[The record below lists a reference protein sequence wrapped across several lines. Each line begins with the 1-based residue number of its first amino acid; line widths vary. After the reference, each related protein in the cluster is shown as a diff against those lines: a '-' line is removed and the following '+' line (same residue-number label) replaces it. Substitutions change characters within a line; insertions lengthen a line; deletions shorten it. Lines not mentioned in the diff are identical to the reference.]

1 MRTGA
6 ARGSSAL
13 APRPPRAAILT
24 PLGLG
29 LLIAAAGCEG
39 ASGDPAAAWT
49 GTMDTLPSGQVV
61 VENTAEPIWPEDGG
75 WRVVEE
81 LRIGRMEG
89 EGPDVFGQIGSMEVD
104 AAGRPWLFDSQAQ
117 ELRVFSASGEHVR
130 TVGRRGGAPGEFAQA
145 VRVERGPDGGM
156 WVMDP
161 QNNRISIFDTAGTY
175 VDAKPALGGFII
187 MPWPGGFDD
196 EGSYYAPVPQ
206 GGRDFR
212 IALVR
217 YDSGFAARD
226 TLQPP
231 AYDVARESFEHRTPG
246 GGMMMAGVPYQGGL
260 TWQLSR
266 PGTIWALIT
275 EEYRLFELAPGGDTL
290 RSIIRAFEPQPV
302 TAADRE
308 AAREN
313 LKWFTDQGGQID
325 LSRIPETKPPV
336 SSFFR
341 DDDGHIWVAR
351 VTTPEQSGRVHDV
364 FDPEGR
370 FLGTVELPF
379 PLSRSPTPIVRDG
392 MLYGVTADELG
403 VQYVVRARIERDATP
418 DA

>member
-1 MRTGA
+1 MRPG
-6 ARGSSAL
+6 
-13 APRPPRAAILT
+13 LT
-24 PLGLG
+24 PFALG
-29 LLIAAAGCEG
+29 LLLAAGCEG
-39 ASGDPAAAWT
+39 ARSDAPDAWT

-61 VENTAEPIWPEDGG
+61 VENTAEPIWPEGGG

-81 LRIGRMEG
+81 VRIGRMEG
-89 EGPDVFGQIGSMEVD
+89 VGPDVFGQIGSMEVD
-104 AAGRPWLFDSQAQ
+104 AAGRFWIFDRQAQ
-117 ELRVFSASGEHVR
+117 ELRVFSPSGEHVR
-130 TVGRRGGAPGEFAQA
+130 TIGRRGAAPGEFAQA
-145 VRVERGPDGGM
+145 VRVERGPDGRM

-206 GGRDFR
+206 GGRGFR

-217 YDSGFAARD
+217 HDSGFAPRD
-226 TLQPP
+226 TIHPP
-231 AYDVARESFEHRTPG
+231 AYDVDRESFEHRTPG
-246 GGMMMAGVPYQGGL
+246 GGMMMAGVPFQGGL

-266 PGTIWALIT
+266 QGTILALVT
-275 EEYRLFELAPGGDTL
+275 EQYRLIELAPDGDTL
-290 RSIIRAFEPQPV
+290 RSITRAFEPQPV

-308 AAREN
+308 QARED

-325 LSRIPETKPPV
+325 LSKIPATKPPV
-336 SSFFR
+336 SSFFV
-341 DDDGHIWVAR
+341 DDEGHIWVAR
-351 VTTPEQSGRVHDV
+351 VTAPEETGRLHDV

-379 PLSRSPTPIVRDG
+379 PLSRSPTPIVRN
-392 MLYGVTADELG
+392 GVLHGVIEDELG
-403 VQYVVRARIERDATP
+403 VEYVVRATVEKDGGRDAT
-418 DA
+418 

>member
-1 MRTGA
+1 MESATTAPALVRPQVLA
-6 ARGSSAL
+6 ILALSAL
-13 APRPPRAAILT
+13 LAAC
-24 PLGLG
+24 GG
-29 LLIAAAGCEG
+29 SAEG
-39 ASGDPAAAWT
+39 PGGAWT
-49 GTMDTLPSGQVV
+49 GSMDTLPSGQVV
-61 VENTAEPIWPEDGG
+61 VHNPADPVWAEDDG

-81 LRIGRMEG
+81 LRIGRVEG
-89 EGPDVFGQIGSMEVD
+89 DGPDVFGRIGSMEVD
-104 AAGRPWLFDSQAQ
+104 ASGRVWLFDSQAQ
-117 ELRVFSASGEHVR
+117 ELRVFSPAGQHIR
-130 TVGRRGGAPGEFAQA
+130 TIGRRGGAPGEFAQA
-145 VRVERGPDGGM
+145 VRVERGPDGRM

-175 VDAKPALGGFII
+175 VDGKPALGGFII

-212 IALVR
+212 IGLVR
-217 YDSGFAARD
+217 YDSGFAPRD

-231 AYDVARESFEHRTPG
+231 TYDVARESFEHRSPG

-266 PGTIWALIT
+266 RGTIWALIT
-275 EEYRLFELAPGGDTL
+275 DQYRLFELAPDGDTL
-290 RSIIRAFEPQPV
+290 RSITREFEPQPV

-325 LSRIPETKPPV
+325 LSRIPATKPPV
-336 SSFFR
+336 SSFFL
-341 DDDGHIWVAR
+341 DDAGHIWVAR
-351 VTTPEQSGRVHDV
+351 VTAPELTGRLYDV

-370 FLGTVELPF
+370 FLGALEMPF
-379 PLSRSPTPIVRDG
+379 PLSPFPTPIVRNG
-392 MLYGVTADELG
+392 ELHGVTADELG
-403 VQYVVRARIERDATP
+403 VQYVVRARIEKDGGSKGGS
-418 DA
+418 